1 MSCFQNS
8 LWFLRLA
15 TTLHLRTVYMTSVIS
30 LHPTWQGSE
39 AQGCGPM
46 GSAILNQVCDK
57 QTQVKLLVPVVDFT
71 SNLLPLEAADITWRF
86 IPKDS
91 SKPSC
96 SKQLNHVQTFFDLI
110 DCYPP
115 GSSAHGFSRQE
126 YRSGQPFPLPGDL
139 PDPGIEPRSP
149 VLQLDYLLSNSPG
162 KPTIYY
168 F

>member
-96 SKQLNHVQTFFDLI
+96 SKQLLSSFKRNSLKFKSHYFRKISALQENLEVESVNQNSLSYEPFSVLSINSF
-110 DCYPP
+110 P
-115 GSSAHGFSRQE
+115 GS
-126 YRSGQPFPLPGDL
+126 
-139 PDPGIEPRSP
+139 
-149 VLQLDYLLSNSPG
+149 
-162 KPTIYY
+162 
-168 F
+168 